1 MFISFSSP
9 DEFDFLSDIR
19 TFGETVMECV
29 SKEKNNWRL
38 SYMNIHQATINDL
51 DSLTELFDFYRLF
64 YKQESD
70 LNGARAFLEERLI
83 KKDSVIFITYDD
95 GEPVGFTQLFPSFS
109 SVSMQKS
116 WVLNDLYVKE
126 TARRKGVATELI
138 NKAIGLAEETKAKG
152 ILLETGK
159 ENVKAQKLYETI
171 GFTKD
176 SNYYYY
182 YSLYDNGN
190 GF

>member
-19 TFGETVMECV
+19 AFGETVMECV

-83 KKDSVIFITYDD
+83 KKESVIFITYDD

>member
-1 MFISFSSP
+1 MH
-9 DEFDFLSDIR
+9 
-19 TFGETVMECV
+19 
-29 SKEKNNWRL
+29 
-38 SYMNIHQATINDL
+38 IHQATINDL

-64 YKQESD
+64 YKQASD
-70 LNGARAFLEERLI
+70 LKGAKKFLEERLI
-83 KKDSVIFITYDD
+83 KNESVIFIAYDD

-116 WVLNDLYVKE
+116 WVLNDLYVNE
-126 TARRKGVATELI
+126 TARRKGVATALI
-138 NKAIGLAEETKAKG
+138 NKAIGMAEETKAKG

-176 SNYYYY
+176 SSYYYY
-182 YSLYDNGN
+182 YSLCDNGN
-190 GF
+190 SF

>member
-1 MFISFSSP
+1 
-9 DEFDFLSDIR
+9 
-19 TFGETVMECV
+19 
-29 SKEKNNWRL
+29 
-38 SYMNIHQATINDL
+38 MNFHQATINDL

-64 YKQESD
+64 YKQASD
-70 LNGARAFLEERLI
+70 LIGAKKFLEERFQ
-83 KKDSVIFITYDD
+83 KNESVIFIAYDN

-126 TARRKGVATELI
+126 TARRKGVAKELI

-159 ENVKAQKLYETI
+159 ENVNAQKLYETI

-176 SNYYYY
+176 SSYYYY
-182 YSLYDNGN
+182 YSL
-190 GF
+190 

>member
-19 TFGETVMECV
+19 AFGETVMECV
-29 SKEKNNWRL
+29 SKEKNNRRL

-83 KKDSVIFITYDD
+83 KKESVIFITYDD

>member
-1 MFISFSSP
+1 
-9 DEFDFLSDIR
+9 
-19 TFGETVMECV
+19 
-29 SKEKNNWRL
+29 
-38 SYMNIHQATINDL
+38 MNIHQATINDL
-51 DSLTELFDFYRLF
+51 DSLTELFDLYRLF
-64 YKQESD
+64 YKQASD
-70 LNGARAFLEERLI
+70 LKAAREFLEERFQ
-83 KKDSVIFITYDD
+83 KNESVIFIAYDN

-126 TARRKGVATELI
+126 TARRKGVAKELI
-138 NKAIGLAEETKAKG
+138 NKAIGLAEETRAKG

-176 SNYYYY
+176 SSYYYY
-182 YSLYDNGN
+182 YSI
-190 GF
+190 

>member
-19 TFGETVMECV
+19 AFGETIMECV

-38 SYMNIHQATINDL
+38 SYMNINQATINDL

-83 KKDSVIFITYDD
+83 KKESVIFITYDD

-190 GF
+190 DF